1 MLFHEEECRLLIAT
15 EMSFACSCSRERVAD
30 TINLLGEHDANDLL
44 AEQGHIEVACEFCNE
59 HYHFDKVDVA
69 AVFSVNATPNA
80 DSDIVH

>member
-1 MLFHEEECRLLIAT
+1 
-15 EMSFACSCSRERVAD
+15 MSFACSCSRERVAD